1 MDMALATD
9 DSKTKSWVLEQFLA
23 LNFTAEQAELMV
35 ERQIDHH
42 TAKRFLDNG
51 CTHELVV
58 RILS

>member
-1 MDMALATD
+1 MALATD
-9 DSKTKSWVLEQFLA
+9 DSKTKNWVMEQFL
-23 LNFTAEQAELMV
+23 LYGFSIEQAELMV

-58 RILS
+58 EILS